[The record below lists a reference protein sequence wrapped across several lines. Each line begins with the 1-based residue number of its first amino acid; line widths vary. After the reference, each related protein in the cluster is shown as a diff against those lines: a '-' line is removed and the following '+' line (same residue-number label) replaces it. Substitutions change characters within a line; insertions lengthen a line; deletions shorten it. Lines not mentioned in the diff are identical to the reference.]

1 MRRKTAVLLAA
12 LLPLGGAPA
21 AMARGPVPDVVIVLR
36 QRLFQTT
43 AFSEATDENLPK
55 NIEELSLRFRSDG
68 IHATG
73 RYDLPIVPGFLDPD
87 FEALIDLVW
96 VGPNEFDI
104 RVRRLKISFVNLGA
118 LTKTLLG
125 IVKERFDKLLAG
137 ACTFQYVGSQEDGSR
152 AVRVTV
158 DVGGLIPAFP
168 HLKIVGV
175 ETGDKELR
183 LMAGSPG

>member
-1 MRRKTAVLLAA
+1 
-12 LLPLGGAPA
+12 
-21 AMARGPVPDVVIVLR
+21 MARGPAPDVVIVLR
-36 QRLFQTT
+36 QELFQTT

-55 NIEELSLRFRSDG
+55 NVEDLSLRLRPEG
-68 IHATG
+68 IHASG
-73 RYDLPIVPGFLDPD
+73 RYDLPIVPRFLDPD

-96 VGPNEFDI
+96 VEPNKFDI
-104 RVRRLKISFVNLGA
+104 RVRRLKVSFVNLTV

-125 IVKERFDKLLAG
+125 IVKDRFDRLLEG
-137 ACTFQYVGSQEDGSR
+137 ACTFQYVGRQEDGSR

-158 DVGGLIPAFP
+158 DMAALMPALP